1 MGFLKTSATI
11 VMFIF
16 ISSISCYSQA
26 VEGNDYERSSMHIM
40 MIKHLN
46 QRYDDIIED
55 VFLKYPFPARFN
67 NHDLGV
73 KVVSFAEL
81 EGDQSSNILSF
92 SSKVN
97 LGQKMVAKW
106 FNRQKATGSFDM
118 KLVKERGFYNA
129 NQNEINEARASL
141 RGLSLLEDAGENL
154 IHNTYL
160 LVNDIS
166 YRSKGSGNWLL
177 KAIGS
182 TYIGNADKMSKA
194 MTSVGG
200 FRVNVTSYL
209 FRLVWND
216 SIANEFYTK
225 YYTEDGKLD
234 PNKVSAFVEEKSLFQ
249 MEYVGKIQSES
260 EETHFT
266 ASKDPSALLVKVTS
280 RAIDKN
286 IALLQH
292 QYADFRIKAPLINTN
307 PLKADVGLKEDVRE
321 NSQFEVLER
330 MMDENGKIYYERV
343 GVIRPIK
350 GKIKDNRYL
359 AEEDTDT
366 ILDATEFEVVSG
378 KNFVPGMLIREK

>member
-1 MGFLKTSATI
+1 
-11 VMFIF
+11 
-16 ISSISCYSQA
+16 
-26 VEGNDYERSSMHIM
+26 
-40 MIKHLN
+40 
-46 QRYDDIIED
+46 
-55 VFLKYPFPARFN
+55 
-67 NHDLGV
+67 
-73 KVVSFAEL
+73 
-81 EGDQSSNILSF
+81 
-92 SSKVN
+92 
-97 LGQKMVAKW
+97 
-106 FNRQKATGSFDM
+106 
-118 KLVKERGFYNA
+118 
-129 NQNEINEARASL
+129 
-141 RGLSLLEDAGENL
+141 
-154 IHNTYL
+154 
-160 LVNDIS
+160 
-166 YRSKGSGNWLL
+166 
-177 KAIGS
+177 
-182 TYIGNADKMSKA
+182 

-249 MEYVGKIQSES
+249 MEYVGTIQSES

-292 QYADFRIKAPLINTN
+292 QHADFRIKAPLISTN

-366 ILDATEFEVVSG
+366 ILDATEFVVVSG